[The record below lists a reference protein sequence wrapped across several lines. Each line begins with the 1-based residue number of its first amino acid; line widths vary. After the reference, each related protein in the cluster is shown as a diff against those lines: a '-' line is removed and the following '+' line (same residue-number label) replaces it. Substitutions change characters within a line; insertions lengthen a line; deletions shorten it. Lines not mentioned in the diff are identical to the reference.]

1 MISTGKAF
9 QFLTNRRVL
18 RTFGIYL
25 ATVLVILRLADRLS
39 GMFGISDIVQQ
50 VLAVVLLAGL
60 PLAIRL
66 AWRASPVVGLTEGD
80 AEVNTE
86 GETEGKG
93 DVRSELFDENGNLKV
108 SPRMRA
114 RAIDFA
120 LGVVIAVVIG
130 AVLVDRWIA
139 DRLEETVQDAAGIAA
154 EVAAVFAPPEH
165 SIAVLPFVN
174 ISGDPEQEYFSD
186 GLAEELLN
194 LLAKVPELQVTSR
207 TSAFAFKGEKIGVRE
222 IAEKLNVA
230 NVLEGSVRR
239 GGEKVRITTQLIETE
254 SDTHLWSET
263 YDRTLEDILAVQDE
277 IAAAVVDQLRITLLD
292 EQLPTARRTT
302 PEVFNLYLLG
312 RQLSRQLREES
323 LLEAM
328 EVLGRAIELDPDYAP
343 ARAALGNVQL
353 NYAYINNKEE
363 DYQTAWATLEKAVAM
378 DPELPATWAS
388 LAGLVMIRD
397 FDYTLADEYVQ
408 RALSLDG
415 ENAVVLGRAG
425 ILAYYRGD
433 FERAAELIERALRL
447 DPLSV
452 ALHNNL
458 GQLFYDQEKYE
469 ASLVYYDKANVLSP
483 NYTQSN
489 FFRGRTMLGLGDARA
504 ALALFEAEPM
514 DGRRLQGQ
522 IMAYWALGEVD
533 ESDAALAEFMSEK
546 YLEDEWQPYI
556 AVALAHRG
564 DVDQA
569 FEMLQIAYELRE
581 PILLAMIRG
590 PRLKNL
596 HSDPR
601 WPVFKSKVQAL
612 TK

>member
-1 MISTGKAF
+1 MLSTRKAF

-18 RTFGIYL
+18 RTFGIYV
-25 ATVLVILRLADRLS
+25 ATMLVILRLADRLS
-39 GMFGISDIVQQ
+39 GMFGVPDIVQQ

-66 AWRASPVVGLTEGD
+66 AWRASPVVGLAEGE
-80 AEVNTE
+80 AEAGSE
-86 GETEGKG
+86 GETEAKG
-93 DVRSELFDENGNLKV
+93 EGRSELFDESGNLKV
-108 SPRMRA
+108 SSGMRA

-130 AVLVDRWIA
+130 AVMVDRWIA
-139 DRLEETVQDAAGIAA
+139 DRLEESVQGAAGIAS
-154 EVAAVFAPPEH
+154 EVAAVFAPPEL

-174 ISGDPEQEYFSD
+174 ISGDSEQEYFSD

-239 GGEKVRITTQLIETE
+239 GGDKVRITTQLIETE
-254 SDTHLWSET
+254 SDTHQWSET
-263 YDRTLEDILAVQDE
+263 YDRKLEDILAVQDE
-277 IAAAVVDQLRITLLD
+277 IAAAVVAQLRITLLE

-323 LLEAM
+323 LMEAM

-343 ARAALGNVQL
+343 ARAAMGKVQL
-353 NYAYINNKEE
+353 NYAFINNKEE
-363 DYQTAWATLEKAVAM
+363 DYHTAWATLEKAVEM
-378 DPELPATWAS
+378 DPGLPDTWAS

-397 FDYTLADEYVQ
+397 FNYTLADEYLQ

-433 FERAAELIERALRL
+433 FERSAELFERALQL

-458 GQLFYDQEKYE
+458 AQLLYDQEKYE

-483 NYTQSN
+483 NYAQSN
-489 FFRGRTMLGLGDARA
+489 FFRGRTVLGLGDARA

-522 IMAYWALGEVD
+522 VMAYWALGEV
-533 ESDAALAEFMSEK
+533 EKSDAALAEFMSEK

-564 DVDQA
+564 DVDQS
-569 FEMLQIAYELRE
+569 FEMLEIAYELRE

-590 PRLKNL
+590 PRLQNL

-601 WPVFKSKVQAL
+601 WPVFKAKVLAL